1 MVTNNSLIRKPS
13 ALIPLTMAA
22 VALAMPFV
30 YAALFGLVYHDDEG
44 AAARLWQLLIV
55 AQIPFVAYFAVK
67 WLPRAPKQAI
77 LILGLQAGI
86 VAAAFAAVG
95 VLESMAR

>member
-13 ALIPLTMAA
+13 ALIPLAMAV

-67 WLPRAPKQAI
+67 WLPRRNRR
-77 LILGLQAGI
+77 
-86 VAAAFAAVG
+86 
-95 VLESMAR
+95 S